1 MREKNKSLA
10 ERLNRERKE
19 IGAFIFLAGIWI
31 YFSFASVDALIFNTT
46 APPLLQSISNWT
58 SLSPLLLDI
67 LTTGI
72 LIGIIAL
79 MRIERE
85 LGRLE

>member
-1 MREKNKSLA
+1 MREKNRGLA
-10 ERLNRERKE
+10 RLNQEKKG

-31 YFSFASVDALIFNTT
+31 YFSFASVDAQIFNAT
-46 APPLLQSISNWT
+46 PPAFIVKLSGWASI
-58 SLSPLLLDI
+58 SPLLLDI